1 MALSNDFGMQNL
13 DPVDDN
19 CEKHGPFQQK
29 RSMFAGRTFTFGCP
43 ACSAEREAQQ
53 QEAFRIE
60 QENQARERFE
70 RALEDCGVNR
80 RHLYKTF
87 DSYNADTRDKQN
99 ALNICVAYAEAIK
112 KKSPVGGLLLLG
124 RPGTGKTH
132 LACALI
138 QDLFKA
144 DTCSG
149 LRRNL
154 RDIFSRIKATYQKD
168 AETTELD
175 MIDRY
180 GRRTL
185 LVVDEVGAFQM
196 TEHEKAIFTSIMDK
210 RYENELP
217 TVLVSNL
224 DFEGLKAEIGDRN
237 IDRLRE
243 DGGKVVQFTWES
255 SRA

>member
-1 MALSNDFGMQNL
+1 MAVFNDFGMKIL
-13 DPVDDN
+13 DPVDDS

-29 RSMFAGRTFTFGCP
+29 RSVFAGKTFTSGCP
-43 ACSAEREAQQ
+43 ACSAEREAHQL
-53 QEAFRIE
+53 EALRLE
-60 QENQARERFE
+60 EEKQARERFE
-70 RALEDCGVNR
+70 RALEDCGINR

-99 ALNICVAYAEAIK
+99 ALNVCVAYAEAIK

-124 RPGTGKTH
+124 KPGTGKTH
-132 LACALI
+132 LSCALI
-138 QDLFKA
+138 HDLFKA
-144 DTCSG
+144 GTCSG

-154 RDIFSRIKATYQKD
+154 RDIFSRIKSTYQKD
-168 AETTELD
+168 AETTEID

-180 GRRTL
+180 GRRIL
-185 LVVDEVGAFQM
+185 LVIDEVGAFQM
-196 TEHEKAIFTSIMDK
+196 SEHEKAIFTSIMDK

-243 DGGKVVQFTWES
+243 DGGKVVLFSWGS
-255 SRA
+255 HRC